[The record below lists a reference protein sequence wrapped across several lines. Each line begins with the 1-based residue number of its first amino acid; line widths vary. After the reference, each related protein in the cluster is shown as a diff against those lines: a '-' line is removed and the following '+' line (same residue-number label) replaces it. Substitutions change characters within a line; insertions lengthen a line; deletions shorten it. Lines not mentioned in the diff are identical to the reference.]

1 MSASL
6 EVKGMDEILERLQE
20 MGRVGKKIKDK
31 VLIKAAAPILA
42 DMVATTAFKDTT
54 GVNGGRGRKG
64 LSVARPRSKGDTEY
78 VLIGIDKADIS
89 EIFYMKMVNWG
100 TSKMVARPFMAPA
113 FYKNKIEAFNIIRS
127 ELKRELG
134 L

>member
-20 MGRVGKKIKDK
+20 MGKVGKKIKDK
-31 VLIKAAAPILA
+31 VLIKAAAPMLA
-42 DMVATTAFKDTT
+42 DMVATTVYKDHS
-54 GVNGGRGRKG
+54 GEGRKG
-64 LSVARPRSKGDTEY
+64 LSIARPRSKGDTEY

-89 EIFYMKMVNWG
+89 DIFWMKMVNWG

-113 FYKNKIEAFNIIRS
+113 FYKHKVEAFNIIRS